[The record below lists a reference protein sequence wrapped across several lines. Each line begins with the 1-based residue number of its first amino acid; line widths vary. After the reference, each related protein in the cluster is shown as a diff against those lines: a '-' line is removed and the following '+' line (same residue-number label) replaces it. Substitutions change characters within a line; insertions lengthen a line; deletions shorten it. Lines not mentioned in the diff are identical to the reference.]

1 MKNMIINLKIQN
13 IAMALLIVAII
24 SLLIAEPALGQSL
37 AEEAQ
42 KGVDDTG
49 GSSGSINLTE
59 TIQNVIGVMLFAVGV
74 ISVIMIVVGGIRY
87 AVSGGDANATK
98 SARDT
103 ILYAIIGLV
112 VSFVAWG
119 VVNFVVGA
127 FS

>member
-1 MKNMIINLKIQN
+1 MKDMIINLKIQN
-13 IAMALLIVAII
+13 IAMVVLMVAII
-24 SLLIAEPALGQSL
+24 TLLIAEPALGQSL

-103 ILYAIIGLV
+103 ILYAIVGLI
-112 VSFVAWG
+112 VSLVAWG
-119 VVNFVVGA
+119 IVNFVISM
-127 FS
+127 FT

>member
-1 MKNMIINLKIQN
+1 MKYMVQNLSIRN
-13 IAMALLIVAII
+13 IAMAVLFAVIV
-24 SLLIAEPALGQSL
+24 SLLLTQPALGQSL

-42 KGVDDTG
+42 RGVDDTG

-59 TIQNVIGVMLFAVGV
+59 TIENVIGVLLFAVGI

-98 SARDT
+98 GARDT
-103 ILYAIIGLV
+103 ILYAVIGLV

-119 VVNFVVGA
+119 IVNFVVGA